1 MKNENNNPLSSY
13 GVSDEEFEFYE
24 KLYEFEQKSFCK
36 GLFTALILIFAVL
49 VLILILV

>member
-24 KLYEFEQKSFCK
+24 KLYEFEHRSFAK
-36 GLFTALILIFAVL
+36 GFITSLLIILAVCTL
-49 VLILILV
+49 VAIIM